1 MSGFYDYYWDDREE
15 MEEEKLYDYYP
26 IDLDDGLEWEISILE
41 CICLDEGCDSGIIN
55 LAQDRLIHIL

>member
-1 MSGFYDYYWDDREE
+1 MSCLDSYWGERDKT
-15 MEEEKLYDYYP
+15 EEEKLYDYYP

-41 CICLDEGCDSGIIN
+41 CICLDEGCDRGIIN